1 MDTEY
6 RTNYYDKNYPGI
18 ILAIQLRRKLNY
30 HLVITS
36 ETTRCECVV
45 FFA

>member
-30 HLVITS
+30 HLVTIS
-36 ETTRCECVV
+36 ETSLCEYVG
-45 FFA
+45 AR